1 MLFVDNKLFR
11 FLVLL
16 NKTLGARK
24 FLCLD
29 NSNNNNNNNNNNN
42 ENIVNLILIPNCLEK
57 L

>member
-11 FLVLL
+11 FQVML

-24 FLCLD
+24 FLCID
-29 NSNNNNNNNNNNN
+29 NSNNNNNNNNNN
-42 ENIVNLILIPNCLEK
+42 ETIVNLILIPNCLEK